1 MKTLLRRAT
10 CASLI
15 FSAGGCTILSP
26 WPTMELIKAAGT
38 ATSTAIALA
47 PTQATDTVYHPHS
60 RRRFWCIELNR
71 EAQVTDIVAALQNEL
86 QSQGVESKL
95 YEAGNVPSDC
105 PAVLHYMAW
114 LRWDQPLWSNE
125 YQPYL
130 QAASLTLRSGEGEVL
145 ATTRYEIDQLGTGKW
160 ASTRKKMSPLVRALL
175 TGFNS

>member
-1 MKTLLRRAT
+1 M
-10 CASLI
+10 
-15 FSAGGCTILSP
+15 
-26 WPTMELIKAAGT
+26 GT
-38 ATSTAIALA
+38 ATSVAISMA

-71 EAQVTDIVAALQNEL
+71 DAQVTDIVPALQNEL
-86 QSQGVESKL
+86 QSQGVESRL
-95 YEAGNVPSDC
+95 YEAGNTPPDC

-114 LRWDQPLWSNE
+114 LRWDQPLWRSD

-145 ATTRYEIDQLGTGKW
+145 ATTRYELDLLGTGKW
-160 ASTRKKMSPLVRALL
+160 ASTRKKMGPLVRALL